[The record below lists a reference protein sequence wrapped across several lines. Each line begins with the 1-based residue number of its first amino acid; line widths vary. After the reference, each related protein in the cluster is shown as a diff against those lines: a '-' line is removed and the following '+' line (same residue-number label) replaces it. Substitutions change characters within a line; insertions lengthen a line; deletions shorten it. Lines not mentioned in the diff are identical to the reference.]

1 MKIIGIT
8 GGIGSGKS
16 TAAQM
21 FSEMYQLP
29 IIDADVLSKE
39 ASERPEVVEKI
50 KKTFGTSCIDE
61 TNGIDRAKLAEIVF
75 CNTGYLKKLNAIIHP
90 IVMEEFKKQCFDMQ
104 KSGKE
109 YIIFDCPLLI
119 EEQLQDLVD
128 LTVLIYANKETRI
141 ERIMQ
146 RSGLS
151 YKETINRIEAQM
163 DLDEKIAFSNI
174 VIYNNGTI
182 DELKTA
188 LKYLYK
194 EVIS

>member
-16 TAAQM
+16 TAAKL
-21 FSEMYQLP
+21 FSEMYQMPL
-29 IIDADVLSKE
+29 IDADELSKE

-50 KKTFGTSCIDE
+50 KNTFGASCIDE
-61 TNGIDRAKLAEIVF
+61 NNGIDRSKLAEIVF
-75 CNTGYLKKLNAIIHP
+75 CNTGHLKKLNAIIHP
-90 IVMEEFKKQCFDMQ
+90 IVMEKFKKQCFDLQ
-104 KSGKE
+104 KAGNE

-128 LTVLIYANKETRI
+128 FTVLIYADKETRI
-141 ERIMQ
+141 DRIMQ
-146 RSGLS
+146 RSQLT
-151 YKETINRIEAQM
+151 YEETLNRIEAQM
-163 DLDEKIAFSNI
+163 DLDEKIPFSNI
-174 VIYNNGTI
+174 VIYNIGTI

-194 EVIS
+194 EVTS